1 MYGLR
6 AAIYSRAPNNCE
18 KAPRRTKSF
27 WPTFL
32 EEIPTAAE
40 GGSAVKAGRFISS
53 LCLLLVVIGAALA
66 QKVNVDWERGA
77 NFTRY
82 RTFAWGACEDPGEL
96 QLWRP
101 RIVQDIEFQ
110 LAAKG
115 FRKALQ
121 GQQPDVVVSYRSDV
135 EERVSYVGFDY
146 GYGPGW
152 GPGPTLGW
160 GPSWGWGWSGG
171 PFTMEPVVQREF
183 VLTVDIVDAR
193 YHHPL
198 WRGEATEALSGK
210 SEKNIRRLRKA
221 VQKLFRNYPYGD

>member
-1 MYGLR
+1 MKIRGTGWHL
-6 AAIYSRAPNNCE
+6 C
-18 KAPRRTKSF
+18 PR
-27 WPTFL
+27 FL
-32 EEIPTAAE
+32 EEIPTTAE

-53 LCLLLVVIGAALA
+53 LCLLLVVTGCALA
-66 QKVNVDWERGA
+66 QNVNVDWERGA
-77 NFTRY
+77 NFSLY

-121 GQQPDVVVSYRSDV
+121 GQQPDVIVSYRSDV

-146 GYGPGW
+146 GYGQNW
-152 GPGPTLGW
+152 GPGPGPGPALGW
-160 GPSWGWGWSGG
+160 GPTRGWGWSGG

-193 YHHPL
+193 WRHPL
-198 WRGEATEALSGK
+198 WRGEATEALSSK